1 MEENSKQQ
9 EDYQLIDHLKLI
21 EQQIQRMADNSFKV
35 KNWALTVVGGAL
47 LYWLKEE
54 TPKDNMIWLWV
65 LIVMAT
71 IIFWWLDAYY
81 LTLEKGYREL
91 YVDVQK
97 SPDHTYS
104 LNIRKYLDEI
114 DIKCVMITS
123 KTFTHV
129 YIPLIFF
136 EVILFW
142 VKYVKI

>member
-1 MEENSKQQ
+1 MEES
-9 EDYQLIDHLKLI
+9 YQLIEHLKLI

-65 LIVMAT
+65 LIIMAT

-81 LTLEKGYREL
+81 LSLEKCYREL
-91 YVDVQK
+91 YVDIQK
-97 SPDHTYS
+97 NLNPYHTYS
-104 LNIRKYLDEI
+104 LNIRKYSEEI
-114 DIKCVMITS
+114 DIKCVIINS
-123 KTFTHV
+123 KTITHV
-129 YIPLIFF
+129 YIPLILF